1 MRALGARGRGF
12 KSRLPD
18 MKIGKK
24 HIKSFI
30 IILTALFISYYYPV
44 NLKSPE
50 NKLIVSR
57 VIDGDTIELN
67 TGERLRYIGI
77 DTPEINYGKTP
88 ECFAYKAKEF
98 NKMLV
103 GKKEIKIEKDVS
115 EKDKFGRLLR
125 YVYVKDEST
134 TSAIFVNE
142 YLVKQGYAVVS
153 TYPPDIKYIEDLLL
167 AQQEARENNRGFWK
181 ECD

>member
-1 MRALGARGRGF
+1 MN
-12 KSRLPD
+12 
-18 MKIGKK
+18 KK
-24 HIKSFI
+24 YIK
-30 IILTALFISYYYPV
+30 TLFIVIFAALISYFYPSAL
-44 NLKSPE
+44 NQQTK
-50 NKLIVSR
+50 KLIVSR

-77 DTPEINYGKTP
+77 DTPEINYGKDP

-98 NKMLV
+98 NKKLV
-103 GKKEIKIEKDVS
+103 EKKEIKIEKDVS

-125 YVYVKDEST
+125 NVFVADELT

-142 YLVKQGYAVVS
+142 HLVRQGYAVVS

-167 AQQEARENNRGFWK
+167 AQQDARENNRGFWK

>member
-1 MRALGARGRGF
+1 MN
-12 KSRLPD
+12 
-18 MKIGKK
+18 KK

-30 IILTALFISYYYPV
+30 IILTALFISYFYPV
-44 NLKSPE
+44 NLKNPE

-57 VIDGDTIELN
+57 VVDGDTIELN

-77 DTPEINYGKTP
+77 DTPEINYGKDP
-88 ECFAYKAKEF
+88 ECFAQQAKEF
-98 NKMLV
+98 NKKLV
-103 GKKEIKIEKDVS
+103 EKKVIKIEKDVS

-125 YVYVKDEST
+125 YVYVDDVST
-134 TSAIFVNE
+134 TSALFVNE
-142 YLVKQGYAVVS
+142 YLVKQGFAIVS
-153 TYPPDIKYIEDLLL
+153 TYPPDVKYIGDLLL